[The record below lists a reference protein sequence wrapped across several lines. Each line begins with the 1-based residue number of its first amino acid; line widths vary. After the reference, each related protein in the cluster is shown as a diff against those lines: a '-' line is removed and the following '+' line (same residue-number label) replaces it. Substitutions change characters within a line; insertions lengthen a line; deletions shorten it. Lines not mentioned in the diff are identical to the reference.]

1 MTLRAKIIIG
11 TVAASIFAI
20 VGFLV
25 FAYYQV
31 TQVTVPNAYAVWW
44 TADLVIQHLEKNAGV
59 WPKSWDDLRT
69 TSGHAY
75 KGTASTN
82 LDGTLT
88 VEFRAR
94 ESIEELQERVEI
106 DWKADPL
113 ELLKT
118 ESGKSPPFR
127 VIWLKNGRST
137 HYSGKE
143 PNQMILEYLKSKE
156 DEKVAPG
163 TQSTTNCGTSTSN
176 PQL

>member
-11 TVAASIFAI
+11 TVAASTFAI

-25 FAYYQV
+25 FAYYQA
-31 TQVTVPNAYAVWW
+31 TQVIVPNAYAVWW
-44 TADLVIQHLEKNAGV
+44 TADLVIQHLEKNGGT

-69 TSGHAY
+69 TSGQAY

-82 LDGTLT
+82 LDGTLS
-88 VEFRAR
+88 VEFRPR

-106 DWKADPL
+106 DWKADPV
-113 ELLKT
+113 ELLKS
-118 ESGKSPPFR
+118 ESGKTPPFR
-127 VIWLKNGRST
+127 VIRLKNGRNT

-163 TQSTTNCGTSTSN
+163 TQSTTNGRRSKSAS
-176 PQL
+176 QL